1 MTKVVR
7 KLGFLTGNLILRWP
21 IYWSLAA
28 ARVFKP
34 FHFLF
39 LVYPGSD
46 KDLDGYCPRWLAKS
60 WLFSKKPT
68 IGGVISKGRGVG
80 RIRGLTLVVPNTVD
94 EFRAK
99 SVVCQEVLNRL
110 ERMGSLLGVKSIAIA
125 GQVPGIIIQKGFRLN
140 KPFVEGSKGTV
151 FCVIETV
158 DEAAKRHNLSTGKYK
173 IAVVGVGYIGG
184 LLVDVLMEYGH
195 DVIGIDTKT
204 KRERVTSESHPL
216 KQADLVVVLL
226 PKGSDFDPYILYLKK
241 GAIVIDDTH
250 PKIRKKPP
258 GIIFY
263 KVAVGMKGVKFL
275 PRLPGY
281 KSNWIPGCAAEAMCV
296 AFDEKFRHATPR
308 EFNGKAK
315 DLGFFAYLD
324 S

>member
-1 MTKVVR
+1 MT
-7 KLGFLTGNLILRWP
+7 NLILRWP
-21 IYWSLAA
+21 IYGSLAA

-39 LVYPGSD
+39 LVYPGTD
-46 KDLDGYCPRWLAKS
+46 RDLDGYCPRWLAKS
-60 WLFSKKPT
+60 WIFSKKPT
-68 IGGVISKGRGVG
+68 IGGFISKGRG
-80 RIRGLTLVVPNTVD
+80 IRGLTLVVPNTVS

-99 SVVCQEVLNRL
+99 SVVCQEVIDRL
-110 ERMGSLLGVKSIAIA
+110 GRMGALLGVRSIAIA
-125 GQVPGIIIQKGFRLN
+125 GQVPGVMIQKGIRLN

-151 FCVIETV
+151 FCVIEKV
-158 DEAAKRHNLSTGKYK
+158 DEAAKRHKLTAGKYR
-173 IAVVGVGYIGG
+173 IAVVGVGYIGS
-184 LLVDVLMEYGH
+184 LLMDVLIEYGH
-195 DVIGIDTKT
+195 DVIGLDIKT
-204 KRERVTSESHPL
+204 KRNGVTSESHPL
-216 KQADLVVVLL
+216 TQADLVIVLL
-226 PKGSDFDPYILYLKK
+226 PKGSDFDPYVPYLKK

-250 PKIRKKPP
+250 PKIRNKPS

-281 KSNWIPGCAAEAMCV
+281 KSNWIPGCAVEAMCV
-296 AFDEKFRHATPR
+296 AFDEKFRHAAPK